1 MAFYDNRIEVE
12 SLGLLLPGLT
22 VDDFKLGDSQIRNP
36 AIARVFHEL
45 DLIEQGGSGIPGI
58 FRMAEAESLPEPR
71 IEEIPGRVR
80 FIVFLVVGEEGD
92 GMRYEAECYLG

>member
-45 DLIEQGGSGIPGI
+45 DLIEQGGVAFPASSAWPRPKA
-58 FRMAEAESLPEPR
+58 FLSRVSRKSL
-71 IEEIPGRVR
+71 GGCG
-80 FIVFLVVGEEGD
+80 LS
-92 GMRYEAECYLG
+92 CSWSLGKKETV

>member
-45 DLIEQGGSGIPGI
+45 DLIEQGGVA
-58 FRMAEAESLPEPR
+58 F
-71 IEEIPGRVR
+71 
-80 FIVFLVVGEEGD
+80 
-92 GMRYEAECYLG
+92 